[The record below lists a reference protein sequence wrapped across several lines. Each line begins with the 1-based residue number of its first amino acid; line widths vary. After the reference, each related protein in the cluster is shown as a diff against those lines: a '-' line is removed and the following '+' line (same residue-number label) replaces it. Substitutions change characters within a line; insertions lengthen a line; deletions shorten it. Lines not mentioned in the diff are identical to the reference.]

1 MAVITNEDLEIMC
14 EVEHLLHKKLE
25 QTNGIKDTFKG
36 EEYYYFNEN
45 DKEYEI
51 WVKYWNMVERFCQAK
66 DKSRK
71 KARDFNKNNA
81 EYHRLANNLYWAKKK
96 NDKERIELYTKKIK
110 EYKEKQ
116 SKIRLLKEMI

>member
-1 MAVITNEDLEIMC
+1 MAIITNEDLEIMC

-51 WVKYWNMVERFCQAK
+51 WVKYWNMVEKFCQAK

-81 EYHRLANNLYWAKKK
+81 EYHRLSNNLYSARKR
-96 NDKERIELYTKKIK
+96 NDKDRIELYTKKIK

-116 SKIRLLKEMI
+116 NKIRLLKEMI

>member
-25 QTNGIKDTFKG
+25 ETNGIKDTFKG

-45 DKEYEI
+45 DEEYEI

-66 DKSRK
+66 DKSRE
-71 KARDFNKNNA
+71 KARNFNKNNA
-81 EYHRLANNLYWAKKK
+81 EYHRLSNNLYGARKR
-96 NDKERIELYTKKIK
+96 NDTKRIEEYTRKIE
-110 EYKEKQ
+110 EYKKR
-116 SKIRLLKEMI
+116 KKEIK

>member
-116 SKIRLLKEMI
+116 NKIRLLKEMI